1 MAKRKTKKQAKGKSF
16 KRGFP
21 WLLWLAIGL
30 GIVAVAVAAFVFA
43 RTPPASGPAILT
55 NSGEL
60 KAAIVDQL
68 YNIRENPAFIE
79 YTTQELKDY
88 GFEVDVYQGDDVT
101 VDLYR
106 KLPTYGYK
114 LIIFRVHSGLL
125 IHEED
130 VGNRTWLFTSE
141 PYSRTR
147 HFFEQ
152 LGGQVTSAKT
162 SEDAPSVF
170 AVGAKFIT
178 QVMEE
183 QFADT
188 AIIMMGCAG
197 FNSEDLAQAFSQ
209 KGASTYMA
217 WDASVGLS
225 YVDDATTGL
234 VEKLI
239 FKELT
244 IAEAVAETMKEKG
257 LDPVGNAVL
266 KYYPQASAS
275 KTLRQLIE

>member
-1 MAKRKTKKQAKGKSF
+1 MAKRKTKKQAKGRPQKW
-16 KRGFP
+16 GFS
-21 WLLWLAIGL
+21 WFLWLAIGL
-30 GIVAVAVAAFVFA
+30 GIIAVVALVFA
-43 RTPPASGPAILT
+43 RASPASGPAILT

-68 YNIRENPAFIE
+68 YSIRENPAFIDDI
-79 YTTQELKDY
+79 TRELKDY

-130 VGNRTWLFTSE
+130 AGNRTWLFTSE

-147 HFFEQ
+147 YFFQQ
-152 LGGQVTSAKT
+152 LRGQVTSART
-162 SEDAPSVF
+162 SEDAPGVF

-188 AIIMMGCAG
+188 AIIVMGCAG
-197 FNSEDLAQAFSQ
+197 FNFEDLAQAFIQ
-209 KGASTYMA
+209 KGASTYTA
-217 WDASVGLS
+217 WDASVGLR
-225 YVDDATTGL
+225 YVDDATTAL

-239 FKELT
+239 SKELT
-244 IAEAVAETMKEKG
+244 VAEAVAETMKEKG

-266 KYYPQASAS
+266 KYYPQASAG